1 MKYVSQ
7 MPGQRTVLLVSPGFL
22 SRSEQSQLDEMIDR
36 ALRSQVVISSLDP
49 KGLTNVT
56 REGDVSQTYLPA
68 SSVAVGKTEGLD
80 SEREA
85 AVQDV
90 LAEVAQGTGG
100 EFVRNTNDL
109 QAGFAAWRPLLPT
122 TWPSIPQI

>member
-1 MKYVSQ
+1 MH
-7 MPGQRTVLLVSPGFL
+7 
-22 SRSEQSQLDEMIDR
+22 
-36 ALRSQVVISSLDP
+36 P
-49 KGLTNVT
+49 KH
-56 REGDVSQTYLPA
+56 TYQQ

-100 EFVRNTNDL
+100 EFVHNNNDL
-109 QAGFAAWRPLLPT
+109 QAGFASFAPAPRI
-122 TWPSIPQI
+122 TWPSIPPM